1 VRTACTI
8 AHIGLRETL
17 MWRLGRS
24 RDDRTMRT
32 PRLLFTVA
40 AVAAS
45 VTAACIAPAFASANA
60 EPIVGTGNDL
70 SAPAGV
76 AQTPAGDVWVAD
88 PARGIC
94 RLSPA
99 PSPRPVETPWC
110 RPEAVEGPGDEE
122 GEEDESSE
130 EEDESPERIGP
141 EDPSGIVFDPVSG
154 YLYVSDRDSGGG
166 GIWRLQLGADG
177 AIDGGEPILTLG
189 DRVSAL
195 ALTPATVPDEPP
207 DIVFA
212 TKRSG
217 SVMRLPNPHSDPG
230 PAVLLGSAD
239 DEATGIAV
247 TEDSIY
253 LADLGLWRLPL
264 DGASPNQDAEP
275 VAGFDGVPVTT
286 VAVDAERRRLYAG
299 TSHPFDLNVP
309 QNDLVKVLDL
319 ETGSHED
326 YEQDF
331 AGVTALALGDG
342 GSLLVADDPVVVT
355 GAEDVIGYGRLWR
368 VPLHALGRP
377 VAQLR
382 SGPAPWSSATSA
394 TLSYASRDGAWFEC
408 RLGAEGWARCPGT
421 TSGEVTYDELPE
433 GSHRFEVR
441 AVDGESRGLAAR
453 HSFTIDRTA
462 PKVRF
467 YESSIELM
475 DGDPAPRIRFTA
487 DEDEVAFECSL
498 DDAPF
503 ESCSSGNAI
512 DDLGPGVHVLR
523 VVGTD
528 RTGNTSDPLA
538 PGAAL
543 TITVRRPTQPEPP
556 AEPPMPRPTPPAA
569 TPPAA
574 TPPAATP
581 PAATPP
587 AANRP
592 APQTAAATSRPAR
605 YRFRLHLDRLR
616 RVSRTRLSFA
626 LDVPAGAR
634 HLHLAIASRSGRSG
648 VRRRVAIPSGAAP
661 VVRLRLTDREIR
673 RLRPGRYRVTAVLR
687 TSDGASGRTATRWL
701 RVRAVSRPTA
711 RRGHP

>member
-1 VRTACTI
+1 
-8 AHIGLRETL
+8 
-17 MWRLGRS
+17 MWWVGRS
-24 RDDRTMRT
+24 KDDRSMRT
-32 PRLLFTVA
+32 PRLLLTVA
-40 AVAAS
+40 VVAAS
-45 VTAACIAPAFASANA
+45 VAAACIAPAVASADA

-76 AQTPAGDVWVAD
+76 AQTPSGDVWVAD

-94 RLSPA
+94 RLSPP

-110 RPEAVEGPGDEE
+110 RPEPLEGPGDEE

-130 EEDESPERIGP
+130 DDESSSEEEDEAPERIGP

-154 YLYVSDRDSGGG
+154 YLYVSDLDSGGG
-166 GIWRLQLGADG
+166 GIWRLQLDADG
-177 AIDGGEPILTLG
+177 AIDGGESILALA

-195 ALTPATVPDEPP
+195 ALAPAAAPDAPP

-230 PAVLLGSAD
+230 PEELLGFAD

-264 DGASPNQDAEP
+264 DGGDAEP
-275 VAGFDGVPVTT
+275 VAGFDGVPVTA
-286 VAVDAERRRLYAG
+286 VAVDAERGRLYAG

-319 ETGSHED
+319 TTGSHED

-331 AGVTALALGDG
+331 AGVTALAVGDG
-342 GSLLVADDPVVVT
+342 GSLLVADDPVLVT

-368 VPLHALGRP
+368 VPIHALGRP
-377 VAQLR
+377 VAQLS
-382 SGPAPWSSATSA
+382 SGPAAWSSETSA
-394 TLSYASRDGAWFEC
+394 TLSYWSRDGAWFEC
-408 RLGAEGWARCPGT
+408 RLGAEAWARCPGT
-421 TSGEVTYDELPE
+421 TSGEITYDELPE

-441 AVDGESRGLAAR
+441 AVDGQTRGLATR

-475 DGDPAPRIRFTA
+475 DGDPAPRVRFTA
-487 DEDEVAFECSL
+487 DEDGVAFRCSL
-498 DDAPF
+498 DDAAF

-512 DDLGPGVHVLR
+512 YNLGPGVHVLR

-538 PGAAL
+538 PGSAL
-543 TITVRRPTQPEPP
+543 TITVRRPTQPKPP
-556 AEPPMPRPTPPAA
+556 AERPVPRPTAPAA

-574 TPPAATP
+574 TPPAT
-581 PAATPP
+581 
-587 AANRP
+587 NRP
-592 APQTAAATSRPAR
+592 APQAAAATSRPTR

-616 RVSRTRLSFA
+616 RASRTRMSFA
-626 LDVPAGAR
+626 LDVPAGAT
-634 HLHLAIASRSGRSG
+634 HLHVAIATRSGGSR
-648 VRRRVAIPSGAAP
+648 VRRRVAIRSGAAP

-673 RLRPGRYRVTAVLR
+673 RLRPGLYRVKAVLR
-687 TSDGASGRTATRWL
+687 ASDGASGTAATRWL